1 MPKFGLTSNP
11 ELDALLEDLRNEHFM
26 PIRLSQ
32 PNYRLMYSKNKNIDL
47 LANPITVKIG
57 DESFTL
63 TPKPQQ
69 PGVPRKKFSRALDL
83 MQANSDFDVIPELL
97 RGYNE
102 MSEGQ
107 YQLGITLTERMARL
121 LGRAGRTDI
130 LMQIARNAD
139 KLLFKFTTPTARI
152 FVRGF
157 HEKQK
162 RALEERGVLAVL
174 ANTKDLLE
182 IIGKR
187 EFCIDQQKRLNED
200 DVILGIVLA
209 MFSDFSLKYRG
220 GVDYEE
226 TTKDLTIKLK
236 SAWVG
241 PEAMELKSG
250 DGIKLTKVKEY
261 IYYAKNQVSA
271 WELVLEGL
279 LQAKK
284 LLAGSELS
292 HWLEETSVALA
303 GDIARWNEYIETNA
317 PLVWP
322 KTEEQP
328 NEERKAEFPLL

>member
-1 MPKFGLTSNP
+1 
-11 ELDALLEDLRNEHFM
+11 M

-32 PNYRLMYSKNKNIDL
+32 LNYRLMYSKNKKIDL
-47 LANPITVKIG
+47 LTNPITVKIE

-63 TPKPQQ
+63 TPKTQQ
-69 PGVPRKKFSRALDL
+69 PGVPRKKFSQALDL
-83 MQANSDFDVIPELL
+83 MREDSDFDAIPELL

-107 YQLGITLTERMARL
+107 YQLRISLAERMARF

-139 KLLFKFTTPTARI
+139 KLLFKFTASTARI

-200 DVILGIVLA
+200 DGILGTVLA

-226 TTKDLTIKLK
+226 TTKNLTIKLK

-241 PEAMELKSG
+241 PEAMELESG
-250 DGIKLTKVKEY
+250 DDTRLTKLKEY
-261 IYYAKNQVSA
+261 IYHAKNQISA
-271 WELVLEGL
+271 WEPVLEGL

-284 LLAGSELS
+284 VLAGSELS
-292 HWLEETSVALA
+292 HWLEETSVELA
-303 GDIARWNEYIETNA
+303 GEIAHWHKYIETNS

-322 KTEEQP
+322 KTKEQP
-328 NEERKAEFPLL
+328 GEE

>member
-1 MPKFGLTSNP
+1 MPKFGPTSNP

-32 PNYRLMYSKNKNIDL
+32 LNYRLMYSKNRNIDL
-47 LANPITVKIG
+47 LTNPITVKIE

-63 TPKPQQ
+63 TPKPEQ
-69 PGVPRKKFSRALDL
+69 PGIPRKKFLQALKL
-83 MQANSDFDVIPELL
+83 MQENSDFDVIPELL

-102 MSEGQ
+102 MSEGKS
-107 YQLGITLTERMARL
+107 QLGITLTEQMARL

-139 KLLFKFTTPTARI
+139 KLHFKFTMPTARI

-157 HEKQK
+157 HKKQK

-174 ANTKDLLE
+174 ANTKAFLE

-200 DVILGIVLA
+200 DGVLGVVLA

-220 GVDYEE
+220 GVDHEE

-241 PEAMELKSG
+241 PGAMELKSG
-250 DGIKLTKVKEY
+250 DGTRLTKVKEY
-261 IYYAKNQVSA
+261 IYHAKNQASA
-271 WELVLEGL
+271 WGPVLEGL

-303 GDIARWNEYIETNA
+303 GDIARWREYIETNT

-322 KTEEQP
+322 KTEEQLD
-328 NEERKAEFPLL
+328 EE